1 MRITCD
7 VHSDESICV
16 WSSFPKCVE
25 RSKFEEVQ
33 LFVQLRLF
41 RGVFARVRGIW
52 HMVKYIHTRVH
63 RYSVVLNGTVWIE
76 RFEILL
82 ENPIFQFARNI
93 ISYCF
98 RIRRVKLMDNRRIES
113 KDGSLVFVKKI
124 NSHKI
129 RHKLTLN

>member
-52 HMVKYIHTRVH
+52 HIVKYPHTYH
-63 RYSVVLNGTVWIE
+63 LYIYTDTVYEWHWN
-76 RFEILL
+76 REIW
-82 ENPIFQFARNI
+82 NFTRKSDIPICTEYYFILFQA
-93 ISYCF
+93 C
-98 RIRRVKLMDNRRIES
+98 IRRVKLMDNWRIKS
-113 KDGSLVFVKKI
+113 KDGSLVLFVK
-124 NSHKI
+124 N
-129 RHKLTLN
+129 